1 MAGAAGGGM
10 PDVLCARCFSLK
22 NYGRVKSEAAEHVLP
37 DFDLG
42 RKVRSAAQ
50 GKECWVRIAP
60 IMLASNQGSTVQPH
74 PFLLLTA
81 MHTNRIPTLQHILLL
96 LPPPLQVGTKIKLQK
111 DRRALVLCVVDV
123 WDFDGSLPRLALKS
137 LLPPD
142 FDLATS
148 DPASLGFKLMV
159 AVNKFDLL
167 PSQATA
173 TRVEQW
179 VRLRLKQAGLPKPEK
194 VFMVGGAGRQGGG

>member
-1 MAGAAGGGM
+1 M
-10 PDVLCARCFSLK
+10 
-22 NYGRVKSEAAEHVLP
+22 
-37 DFDLG
+37 
-42 RKVRSAAQ
+42 
-50 GKECWVRIAP
+50 
-60 IMLASNQGSTVQPH
+60 
-74 PFLLLTA
+74 
-81 MHTNRIPTLQHILLL
+81 
-96 LPPPLQVGTKIKLQK
+96 GTKIRLQK

-123 WDFDGSLPRLALKS
+123 WDFDGSLPRMALKS

-148 DPASLGFKLMV
+148 DPAALGFKLMV

-179 VRLRLKQAGLPKPEK
+179 VRLRIKQAGLPKPEK
-194 VFMVGGAGRQGGG
+194 VFMVSGAGGCVCVCLMAPLVWLAWWQGISCVSCILHCG

>member
-1 MAGAAGGGM
+1 M
-10 PDVLCARCFSLK
+10 
-22 NYGRVKSEAAEHVLP
+22 
-37 DFDLG
+37 
-42 RKVRSAAQ
+42 
-50 GKECWVRIAP
+50 
-60 IMLASNQGSTVQPH
+60 
-74 PFLLLTA
+74 
-81 MHTNRIPTLQHILLL
+81 
-96 LPPPLQVGTKIKLQK
+96 GTKIKLQK

-194 VFMVGGAGRQGGG
+194 VFMVGGAGRQGGADVVCVVRVHS